1 MTPAV
6 RGATTVSMVRLKKV
20 CRHCERP
27 GFARVAT
34 LKRSRAER
42 SCRAM
47 TGICLKCTRRLRV
60 ETETPNPKL
69 QAPNISQL
77 STLNH
82 QLCRSGSLF
91 ALRQII
97 PSRSFGTRVRESS
110 RPKWNLSQ
118 FAKTIE
124 SQVRRMI
131 LELRR
136 TAMGTLSFIILPS
149 YLILLLAITS
159 RINMLAMRLARKF
172 RKKLLLSLFGA
183 RLREGEQ

>member
-60 ETETPNPKL
+60 ETETPNRKL
-69 QAPNISQL
+69 QAPTISQL

-82 QLCRSGSLF
+82 QLFLNQRLF
-91 ALRQII
+91 AFQLII
-97 PSRSFGTRVRESS
+97 S
-110 RPKWNLSQ
+110 
-118 FAKTIE
+118 
-124 SQVRRMI
+124 
-131 LELRR
+131 
-136 TAMGTLSFIILPS
+136 
-149 YLILLLAITS
+149 
-159 RINMLAMRLARKF
+159 
-172 RKKLLLSLFGA
+172 
-183 RLREGEQ
+183 

>member
-34 LKRSRAER
+34 LKRSRAEQ

-97 PSRSFGTRVRESS
+97 PSRSFGTRVRGLS
-110 RPKWNLSQ
+110 RPKWNS
-118 FAKTIE
+118 

-131 LELRR
+131 IELRT